1 MENLL
6 ILAADPAAWVALTTL
21 IAMEVVLGIDNLLF
35 ISILT
40 NKLPEHQRERARII
54 GIGAAL
60 ILRLVLL
67 SLVFVIVQLTEPVL
81 ALFGQSFSWRDMILI
96 GGGLFLVWKATK
108 EIHHTVDADP
118 GPDMFGGGTVA
129 MNFAAAVAQILL
141 LDLVFSLD
149 SIITAVGMTQHVEIM
164 VIAVVFTVIV
174 MLVAATPLAQFIS
187 ANPTVVILAL
197 SFLFMIGMT
206 LIAEGF
212 GVKVPKGYIY
222 AAMAFSAVVEGLN
235 MLSRRSRLRLQEG
248 AKSNTV
254 QR

>member
-1 MENLL
+1 MDNLL

-81 ALFGQSFSWRDMILI
+81 TLFGQSFSWRDMILI

-108 EIHHTVDADP
+108 EIHHTVDPDP

-235 MLSRRSRLRLQEG
+235 MLSRRSRSRLQEG

>member
-1 MENLL
+1 
-6 ILAADPAAWVALTTL
+6 
-21 IAMEVVLGIDNLLF
+21 
-35 ISILT
+35 
-40 NKLPEHQRERARII
+40 
-54 GIGAAL
+54 
-60 ILRLVLL
+60 
-67 SLVFVIVQLTEPVL
+67 
-81 ALFGQSFSWRDMILI
+81 MILI

-108 EIHHTVDADP
+108 EIHHTVDPDP

-248 AKSNTV
+248 AKRNTV

>member
-1 MENLL
+1 MDNLL
-6 ILAADPAAWVALTTL
+6 TLAADPAAWVALTTL

-81 ALFGQSFSWRDMILI
+81 TLFGQSFSWRDMILI

-108 EIHHTVDADP
+108 EIHHTVDPDP

-197 SFLFMIGMT
+197 SFLFMIGM
-206 LIAEGF
+206 
-212 GVKVPKGYIY
+212 
-222 AAMAFSAVVEGLN
+222 VEGLN
-235 MLSRRSRLRLQEG
+235 MLSRRSRSRLQEG
-248 AKSNTV
+248 GKSNTV